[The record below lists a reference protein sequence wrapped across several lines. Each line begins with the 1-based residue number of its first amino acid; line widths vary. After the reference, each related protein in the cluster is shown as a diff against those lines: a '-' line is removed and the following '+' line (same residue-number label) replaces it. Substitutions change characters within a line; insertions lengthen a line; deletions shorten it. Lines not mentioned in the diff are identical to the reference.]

1 MKGPQVG
8 DLQDALQVCLERKE
22 LYANDEVAR
31 QELSTELKNERV
43 ERDYAKTTQKLVSR
57 FQEDRTIQISG
68 SVDEPTAVALNKLLD
83 EWGLLSETPA
93 GGGAARVDTRYSVR
107 CFVIDNRGQPIP
119 DLRVEALHKDPTSPH
134 DPLGEPATTDAQGL
148 VNFWFRRS
156 DFAELPGELGPDLY
170 FIIHRGQ
177 IPLQH
182 TLKIGNDHGVIR
194 NFQQQPEP
202 ITIRID
208 HSETIQGVVLSEHML
223 PVRGLKL
230 RLYRR
235 DFGGQATRLNEAN
248 ETITGEDG
256 RYVFAY
262 KADDKTASLEVRA
275 VTVDGQEVLLTKP
288 LNELSTQS
296 SANLNLM
303 APASLQPLAA
313 EYNRLSDAL
322 KPLLGGDMAKL
333 TGAREDTEQ
342 QDITVLNR
350 ATGWDAR
357 LITLGIFAER
367 LKAEAD
373 VGLPSDALYGL
384 LRAGLPSDKQLL
396 AQVDPDVVETAIK
409 KVRDAGIVAIDD
421 AGIADLKTQFT
432 TFANKARLAIPA
444 PGSRSTYGD
453 FLGSSG
459 LSKADQDKFAP
470 IFLQHAGSG
479 SQLWEEAR
487 KTGPDGK
494 PGLDSSEI
502 GKLQLQGKLA
512 FLAGN
517 SEPMTK
523 WLLNKK
529 LENPDKNLENPVELA
544 EQGFHS
550 AAAWKTEVF
559 DQAGIPPDR
568 RAKPTRDD
576 LKKLEGVI
584 PAMFASG
591 KVEARLDAYAE
602 DMARKVRLSYPTQV
616 LGHLMDNDENF
627 KLPSGHDATVTL
639 LKNATAQ
646 GFRLGETPLSR
657 FLQSRP
663 GVEEGLS
670 DVDFQTASEQL
681 KMMQRVYQ
689 ITPSNEAMPV
699 LIKLDIT
706 SAYDVMAH
714 PEEQFASLFR
724 TKYLEINNTP
734 APVGL
739 PELIIRKSKQVSS
752 VTHNLFTIAKKLDS
766 EPPVAGIS
774 APLQVRE
781 SVRNEL
787 IKHFP
792 TMESLFGSMDY
803 CECEHCRSVL
813 SPAAYL
819 VDLLQFVDTEQAVW
833 VNFQT
838 HWRATHGNKEYPH
851 KNAAGVA
858 MKPYDVLIE
867 RRPDLPHIALTCENT
882 HTALPYIDIV
892 NEILEYYVANG
903 KLAKETARDTGD
915 ATTAELLAEPQN
927 VINKAYDTLRS
938 ASYPLNLPFDLWL
951 ETVRKFCDYFETP
964 LHRVLEVIRPDEDL
978 SALIVNPTNVGN
990 ATVNV
995 ANVDATRLTNG
1006 AVCTYLAAS
1015 TSALSGETKRIS
1027 GIGAANSG
1035 GQDQTTITF
1044 EGIWKS
1050 APVAGDRLVS
1060 RPLDRRSAIFMESL
1074 GLAPAEVEIF
1084 ADANPLPNFHT
1095 LYGFATQ
1102 ANATTEAKDAT
1113 GQRIDLNSAKAL
1125 SRRLGVTYKEITDIV
1140 QTGFV
1145 NPDLGELTLLYKLD
1159 VSVRDAEP
1167 YQDEK
1172 KFYEANKDLL
1182 GKARSELSESEQKR
1196 FDALAKKVPKR
1207 EVTGWQ
1213 VLNKVAAF
1221 IRRLA
1226 DLAEVFDVNVDFLE
1240 NAILTD
1246 PFKRVLVLAEPDTG
1260 CNFDLTTLQ
1269 FANGD
1274 KADAIDFL
1282 RINLFVRLWRKL
1294 GWSIEETDRALTTF
1308 VPRSTPFDAT
1318 AANLAKRPLKTA
1330 LIYLAHFK
1338 ALDEKLKVG
1347 KQSRLKLL
1355 TLWSDIAT
1363 SGKTPLYAQL
1373 FLKRS
1378 VLKSSPVF
1386 DHPLGQYLR
1395 DPAIKLKAHVLALQ
1409 GALGLSADEIGR
1421 ILADASKKLDEA
1433 ELSLANVSLLYRYGL
1448 LAKALKLSVR
1458 DLIALKQI
1466 SGLDPFR
1473 QLEPDTLASLDQ
1485 DHPFTQT
1492 LEFVKVAEEVKDSG
1506 LKIEDLDYL
1515 LRHRFDEI
1523 GNYRSDREPTLALLK
1538 SLSEGIRAIRV
1549 EHAVPDDP
1557 GALSDDVLRK
1567 KLGLALLP
1575 DIVERFLGMVN
1586 TTAEFTATMMGV
1598 EDRDKLNLETFA
1610 SEERI
1615 RQVSYKALPHKEQK
1629 LTVRGVMFAPAK
1641 EAIKANFADV
1651 HVLTARQQEVFA
1663 QLLDGAEQLAR
1674 KFFNNRLKKQM
1685 LRLEGEAGFLDEAD
1699 FESLFAPLEPLKAIL
1714 STDDVAAVVLK
1725 RTQNEEIQKKNL
1737 EELQK
1742 RRNRIGRAFL
1752 PILQERLIRQFIVQ
1766 TITAR
1771 TGADPVLVESLIADD
1786 RLLASPKALLDVFTA
1801 TAMRGLNAT
1810 FWDAATGMPTTTVWL
1825 DADTGAKDGAGNP
1838 LKRAGDDRAL
1848 FEAYLEVHS
1857 TGAYRFYVEM
1867 DKQGIRARLGFPHRP
1882 EPVLVQGVA
1891 GNANATL
1898 SEYLELKAGVLYRLS
1913 LDLWNLTIGDAR
1925 LLVQG
1930 ETVPKGPLSQLTL
1943 YPAATIDA
1951 AARVTTLLNKA
1962 LQLVQSLG
1970 LSEREIRYLLTHA
1983 ADFDG
1988 ITLSELPTATVGN
2001 TLNEKTSTV
2010 QRFRRFR
2017 RLAAYARLKRDLAG
2031 GTDDLIAIFE
2041 ANGTIAEDRLEKQV
2055 YPLIAK
2061 LSRRDE
2067 ATVKASAEALVKAPS
2082 VPVFESERPLWRLLE
2097 ALQVVERF
2105 GVPPASL
2112 LGWADIVSSATT
2124 GQRRFELARE
2134 VKESIKARFEPE
2146 TWQRIAQPIFDK
2158 LRPRQR
2164 DALVSHVL
2172 QKMRESPETASI
2184 DTQEKLYEYFLVDPG
2199 MEPVVQ
2205 TSRIRLAIA
2214 SLQLFIQRCL
2224 LNLEAK
2230 VHPST
2235 ITAKQWEW
2243 MKRYR
2248 VWEANRKIF
2257 LFPENWL
2264 EPEFRDDKTHL
2275 FAELEGALLQG
2286 DVSSDLVEDAFLNY
2300 LKKLDELARL
2310 YICAMHMEDNVEPA
2324 LRVLHV
2330 FGRTYSQPHKYFYRR
2345 YAHQMWTPWEPVS
2358 AEIEGDHLVP
2368 VIWRDRLYLFW
2379 VTFTDQ
2385 ADPKPSTGNPTDST
2399 RLTDLTLAKMM
2410 TNLTEAVAMKQVDV
2424 QLHWSEHLN
2433 GEWST
2438 RESSGFSG
2446 LITQIVPASFSRN
2459 SVFVH
2464 VSKNYDPADGT
2475 ELGVFIHLSGEIN
2488 RAFYLAGRNSTPESA
2503 TYRTQLDNPF
2513 SSANATL
2520 ANRYSGSGA
2529 LTVVFG
2535 ERITTEAGK
2544 TPPKA
2549 NRNILA
2555 TGLTAGERYTLVP
2568 CNLGVS
2574 RDAFQ
2579 APRWVVNDFGYGKG
2593 WHVEI
2598 HPRFLADLTG
2608 DGRADIVGFYGN
2620 GVHVALNNGD
2630 GTFQEPSL
2638 VVANFGYIY
2647 YAQGVAVA
2655 HPLFL
2660 ADLTGDGRADIVGF
2674 VSDGVHVAL
2683 NNGDGTF
2690 QAPKQ
2695 VVPNFFGSSRRGR
2708 ELGYRQTPTRFLAD
2722 LTGDGRADIVGFYNE
2737 GVHVALNNG
2746 DGTFQA
2752 PQQVVPNFFGSSAGA
2767 GSWDTDKHLRV
2778 LADLTGDGRADIVGF
2793 YNEGVHVAL
2802 NNGDGTFQ
2810 APKRVV
2816 LNYFGSSG
2824 GAGSWRCRSHPRFLA
2839 DLTGGWSGGHRRL
2852 LQRWC
2857 PCCAQ
2862 QRRRH
2867 LPGAQAGR

>member
-1 MKGPQVG
+1 MNKITSPLEPRMHGSQVR
-8 DLQDALQVCLERKE
+8 DLQDALQECLERKA
-22 LYANDEVAR
+22 LYPDDEAAR
-31 QELSTELKNERV
+31 QEFSTELKNERV
-43 ERDYAKTTQKLVSR
+43 EQNYAKTTQKLVSR
-57 FQEDRTIQISG
+57 FQEERRILGSG
-68 SVDEPTAVALNKLLD
+68 SVDEPTAVALNKLLH
-83 EWGLLSETPA
+83 EWGLLSENPA
-93 GGGAARVDTRYSVR
+93 SGNAASVDTRYSVR
-107 CFVIDNRGQPIP
+107 CRVVDTRGKSIP
-119 DLRVEALHKDPTSPH
+119 GLRIEALHQDPKSPH
-134 DPLGEPATTDAQGL
+134 DPLGEPATTDAEGL

-170 FIIHRGQ
+170 FSIHRGE
-177 IPLQH
+177 IPLQYK
-182 TLKIGNDHGVIR
+182 LEIGNDHVVIR
-194 NFQQQPEP
+194 NFQQQREP
-202 ITIRID
+202 ITISIEK
-208 HSETIQGVVLSEHML
+208 SVTIHGVVLNEHMQPAEKL
-223 PVRGLKL
+223 TL

-235 DFGGQATRLNEAN
+235 GFGGQTTPLTDA
-248 ETITGEDG
+248 ITGTDG
-256 RYVFAY
+256 RYAFIY
-262 KADDKTASLEVRA
+262 DADDKTASLEVRA

-322 KPLLGGDMAKL
+322 KPHLGGEMAKL
-333 TGAREDTEQ
+333 KDAREDTEQ

-470 IFLQHAGSG
+470 IFLKHAGSG
-479 SQLWEEAR
+479 AQLWEEAR
-487 KTGPDGK
+487 KTGPDGTQ
-494 PGLDSSEI
+494 GIDSSEI

-512 FLAGN
+512 YLAGN

-616 LGHLMDNDENF
+616 LGHLMNNDKNF
-627 KLPSGHDATVTL
+627 KLPSGHEPTVTL

-646 GFRLGETPLSR
+646 GFRLGETPVSR

-663 GVEEGLS
+663 GVKEGLS

-681 KMMQRVYQ
+681 KVMQRVYQ

-699 LIKLDIT
+699 MIKLDIT
-706 SAYDVMAH
+706 SAYDVMAY

-838 HWRATHGNKEYPH
+838 HWEATHEGKYPH
-851 KNAAGVA
+851 KNAAGDA
-858 MKPYDVLIE
+858 MKPYDVLVE

-882 HTALPYIDIV
+882 NTALPYIDIV

-903 KLAKETARDTGD
+903 KLAKEAARDTGD

-927 VINKAYDTLRS
+927 VINKAYDSLRS
-938 ASYPLNLPFDLWL
+938 ARYPLNLPFDMWL
-951 ETVRKFCDYFETP
+951 ETVRKLCDYFETP
-964 LHRVLEVIRPDEDL
+964 LHRVLEVIRPDDDL
-978 SALIVNPTNVGN
+978 FALVEKPTNVGN
-990 ATVNV
+990 ATVSV
-995 ANVDATRLTNG
+995 ANGDAAKLTKG
-1006 AVCTYLAAS
+1006 GLCTFFPPKISSLN
-1015 TSALSGETKRIS
+1015 GETKRIS
-1027 GIGAANSG
+1027 DIGAADSG
-1035 GQDQTTITF
+1035 GGGQTTITF
-1044 EGIWKS
+1044 VGTWKS
-1050 APVAGDRLVS
+1050 APVAGDRLVFH
-1060 RPLDRRSAIFMESL
+1060 PLDGRAAIFMESL
-1074 GLAPAEVEIF
+1074 GLSPAEIGIF
-1084 ADANPLPNFHT
+1084 ADADPLPDWHT
-1095 LYGFATQ
+1095 LYGFEDAR
-1102 ANATTEAKDAT
+1102 DAT
-1113 GQRIDLNSAKAL
+1113 SLNSAKAL
-1125 SRRLGVTYKEITDIV
+1125 SRRLGVTYKETMEIV

-1145 NPDLGELTLLYKLD
+1145 NPELGKLSVLYKLD
-1159 VSVRDAEP
+1159 VSVRDAKL
-1167 YQDEK
+1167 YQAEK
-1172 KFYEANKDLL
+1172 ALYDTNKDLL
-1182 GKARSELSESEQKR
+1182 GKARNMLSAINQQR
-1196 FDALAKKVPKR
+1196 FDELAKKRPNS
-1207 EVTGWQ
+1207 EVTGLQ
-1213 VLNKVAAF
+1213 VLNEVAALVE
-1221 IRRLA
+1221 RLA
-1226 DLAEVFDVNVDFLE
+1226 DLAGTFNLPLNANELQ
-1240 NAILTD
+1240 NAILAI
-1246 PFKRVLVLAEPDTG
+1246 PFHRVLVLADPDTG

-1269 FANGD
+1269 FADGS
-1274 KADAIDFL
+1274 KANAIDFL

-1458 DLIALKQI
+1458 DLIALKQL

-1523 GNYRSDREPTLALLK
+1523 GKYRSDREPALALLK
-1538 SLSEGIRAIRV
+1538 SLAEGIRAIRV

-1598 EDRDKLNLETFA
+1598 EVGDKFGPEIFA
-1610 SEERI
+1610 AEERI
-1615 RQVSYKALPHKEQK
+1615 RQVSYKAVPHKEQK
-1629 LTVRGVMFAPAK
+1629 LTVRGVMFAPTK
-1641 EAIKANFADV
+1641 EAIKANFAN
-1651 HVLTARQQEVFA
+1651 VLTATQKQNFA

-1674 KFFNNRLKKQM
+1674 KFFNNQLKKQM
-1685 LRLEGEAGFLDEAD
+1685 LRLDGEAGFLNEVD
-1699 FESLFAPLEPLKAIL
+1699 FESLFAPLQPLEAIL
-1714 STDDVAAVVLK
+1714 STDDVAAVELK
-1725 RTQNEEIQKKNL
+1725 RTHNEEIQKKNL

-1742 RRNRIGRAFL
+1742 RRNRIGQAFL
-1752 PILQERLIRQFIVQ
+1752 PLLQERLIRQFIIQ
-1766 TITAR
+1766 TMTAR
-1771 TGADPVLVESLIADD
+1771 TGADPVLVESLVADD
-1786 RLLASPKALLDVFTA
+1786 RLLASPKALLNVFAA

-1810 FWDAATGMPTTTVWL
+1810 FWDSATGLPPSTTLWVE
-1825 DADTGAKDGAGNP
+1825 ADTGAKDGDGNL

-1848 FEAYLEVHS
+1848 FEAYLEVPS

-1867 DKQGIRARLGFPHRP
+1867 DKQNIEAMLSFPHRP
-1882 EPVLVQGVA
+1882 EAVLVQGVA
-1891 GNANATL
+1891 GNDNAML
-1898 SEYLELKAGVLYRLS
+1898 SEYLELKAGILYPLS
-1913 LDLWNLTIGDAR
+1913 LDLRNLTVGDAR

-1951 AARVTTLLNKA
+1951 AARAATLLNKA
-1962 LQLVQSLG
+1962 LQLVQGLG
-1970 LSEREIRYLLTHA
+1970 LSQREIRYLLTHA

-1988 ITLSELPTATVGN
+1988 VSLSDLPTATVGN
-2001 TLNEKTSTV
+2001 TLNEKTSSV

-2031 GTDDLIAIFE
+2031 GTDDLIDIFL
-2041 ANGTIAEDRLEKQV
+2041 ANGTTAADRLENQI

-2124 GQRRFELARE
+2124 GERRFELARE

-2275 FAELEGALLQG
+2275 FAEFEGALLQG
-2286 DVSSDLVEDAFLNY
+2286 DVSQRPCRRRFPQLPEEAGRAGQAGHLRHAHGGQRRTGAACP
-2300 LKKLDELARL
+2300 ARL
-2310 YICAMHMEDNVEPA
+2310 RPHVQPA
-2324 LRVLHV
+2324 AQVLLSPLRPPDVDTL
-2330 FGRTYSQPHKYFYRR
+2330 GTGERR
-2345 YAHQMWTPWEPVS
+2345 KSRAT
-2358 AEIEGDHLVP
+2358 
-2368 VIWRDRLYLFW
+2368 IWCRW
-2379 VTFTDQ
+2379 
-2385 ADPKPSTGNPTDST
+2385 
-2399 RLTDLTLAKMM
+2399 
-2410 TNLTEAVAMKQVDV
+2410 
-2424 QLHWSEHLN
+2424 
-2433 GEWST
+2433 
-2438 RESSGFSG
+2438 
-2446 LITQIVPASFSRN
+2446 
-2459 SVFVH
+2459 
-2464 VSKNYDPADGT
+2464 
-2475 ELGVFIHLSGEIN
+2475 
-2488 RAFYLAGRNSTPESA
+2488 
-2503 TYRTQLDNPF
+2503 
-2513 SSANATL
+2513 
-2520 ANRYSGSGA
+2520 SGA
-2529 LTVVFG
+2529 
-2535 ERITTEAGK
+2535 IAC
-2544 TPPKA
+2544 
-2549 NRNILA
+2549 I
-2555 TGLTAGERYTLVP
+2555 
-2568 CNLGVS
+2568 C
-2574 RDAFQ
+2574 
-2579 APRWVVNDFGYGKG
+2579 
-2593 WHVEI
+2593 
-2598 HPRFLADLTG
+2598 
-2608 DGRADIVGFYGN
+2608 
-2620 GVHVALNNGD
+2620 
-2630 GTFQEPSL
+2630 
-2638 VVANFGYIY
+2638 
-2647 YAQGVAVA
+2647 
-2655 HPLFL
+2655 
-2660 ADLTGDGRADIVGF
+2660 
-2674 VSDGVHVAL
+2674 
-2683 NNGDGTF
+2683 
-2690 QAPKQ
+2690 
-2695 VVPNFFGSSRRGR
+2695 
-2708 ELGYRQTPTRFLAD
+2708 
-2722 LTGDGRADIVGFYNE
+2722 
-2737 GVHVALNNG
+2737 
-2746 DGTFQA
+2746 
-2752 PQQVVPNFFGSSAGA
+2752 
-2767 GSWDTDKHLRV
+2767 
-2778 LADLTGDGRADIVGF
+2778 
-2793 YNEGVHVAL
+2793 
-2802 NNGDGTFQ
+2802 
-2810 APKRVV
+2810 
-2816 LNYFGSSG
+2816 SG
-2824 GAGSWRCRSHPRFLA
+2824 
-2839 DLTGGWSGGHRRL
+2839 
-2852 LQRWC
+2852 
-2857 PCCAQ
+2857 
-2862 QRRRH
+2862 
-2867 LPGAQAGR
+2867 